1 MTDTP
6 TDAPA
11 NAPQAAPSDTPTDSP
26 VHAPPPPLEVDRGF
40 VTGTG
45 IECSAPIIEGGIR
58 MDELAKTGHYEH
70 VDQDIRLVRELGVRY
85 LRYGIPI
92 QLVNPA
98 PGRFDWDF
106 ADRAMGAMQR
116 EGIVPIV
123 DLLHFGL
130 PDDVPGFGDRTFP
143 ERFAAFA
150 AAVAERYPWARYYTP
165 VNEPFITALFSAK
178 KGYWNER
185 ASDDR
190 SFVRAMLNVARCAVR
205 ASEEIR
211 ARRPDAVFLQ
221 SDSCEAYH
229 PVHPDAIERA
239 RFLNELRFIGFELV
253 YGRRLPDVVRDYVL
267 VNGGPAD
274 QLAWFEEHGS
284 DTGCIAGNDYYD
296 VSEKEVLADGS
307 LRDCGVRAGYYRVGR
322 EYHERLRV
330 PIMLAETNMAG
341 DGAVDWLHRIW
352 TDAIR
357 LRDDGVPIRGFIW
370 YGFVNHVDW
379 DSTLTRN
386 DGRENTCGLVSL
398 ERVPN
403 ATHAAYATLVRGL
416 QP

>member
-1 MTDTP
+1 MTHSRD
-6 TDAPA
+6 
-11 NAPQAAPSDTPTDSP
+11 Q
-26 VHAPPPPLEVDRGF
+26 LEVDHGF
-40 VTGTG
+40 VAGTG

-70 VDQDIRLVRELGVRY
+70 VDTDIRMVRELGVRY

-92 QLVNPA
+92 HLANPA
-98 PGRFDWDF
+98 PGTYDWTF
-106 ADRAMGAMQR
+106 TDRAMAAMQR
-116 EGIVPIV
+116 EGVEPIV

-130 PDDVPGFGDRTFP
+130 PDDVPGFGDETFP
-143 ERFAAFA
+143 ERFAAFVA
-150 AAVAERYPWARYYTP
+150 AFVERFPWARYYTP
-165 VNEPFITALFSAK
+165 VNEPLITAAFSAK
-178 KGYWNER
+178 VGYWNER
-185 ASDDR
+185 RSDDR

-205 ASEEIR
+205 GTQEIR

-239 RFLNELRFIGFELV
+239 AFLNELRFIGFELV

-267 VNGGPAD
+267 ANGGSEEE
-274 QLAWFEEHGS
+274 LAWFEEHGS
-284 DTGCIAGNDYYD
+284 DAGCIAGNDYYA
-296 VSEKEVLADGS
+296 VSEKEVLADGT
-307 LRDCGVRAGYYRVGR
+307 LVDCGVRAGYYRVGR
-322 EYHERLRV
+322 EYHERLGV
-330 PIMLAETNMAG
+330 PIMLAETNMEG
-341 DGAVDWLHRIW
+341 DGAVAWLHRVW

-357 LRDDGVPIRGFIW
+357 LRDDGVPIRGFVW

-398 ERVPN
+398 QRVPN
-403 ATHAAYATLVRGL
+403 ATYAAYRQLIEGL
-416 QP
+416 DERSAG

>member
-1 MTDTP
+1 M
-6 TDAPA
+6 
-11 NAPQAAPSDTPTDSP
+11 TDSP
-26 VHAPPPPLEVDRGF
+26 DRLEVDHGF
-40 VTGTG
+40 VAGTG
-45 IECSAPIIEGGIR
+45 IECSAPIIAGGIR

-70 VDQDIRLVRELGVRY
+70 VETDIRMVRELGVRY

-92 QLVNPA
+92 HLANPA
-98 PGRFDWDF
+98 PGVFDWTF
-106 ADRAMGAMQR
+106 TDRAMTAMQD
-116 EGIVPIV
+116 EGIEPIV

-130 PDDVPGFGDRTFP
+130 PDDVPGFGDTTFP
-143 ERFAAFA
+143 ERFAGFVAAFA
-150 AAVAERYPWARYYTP
+150 DRFPWARYYTP
-165 VNEPFITALFSAK
+165 VNEPLITALFSAK
-178 KGYWNER
+178 LGYWNER

-190 SFVRAMLNVARCAVR
+190 SFVRAMLNVARCAVLG
-205 ASEEIR
+205 SEEIR
-211 ARRPDAVFLQ
+211 RRRPDAVFLQ

-239 RFLNELRFIGFELV
+239 AFLNELRFIGFELV
-253 YGRRLPDVVRDYVL
+253 YGRRLPDVVRAYVL
-267 VNGGPAD
+267 DNGGTEEELD
-274 QLAWFEEHGS
+274 WFEAHGS
-284 DTGCIAGNDYYD
+284 DAGCIAGNDYYA

-307 LRDCGVRAGYYRVGR
+307 LHDAGVRAGYYRVGR
-322 EYHERLRV
+322 EYHDRLGV
-330 PIMLAETNMAG
+330 PIMLAETNMEG

-379 DSTLTRN
+379 DSGLTRN

-403 ATHAAYATLVRGL
+403 ATHAAYSELIAGL
-416 QP
+416 RR

>member
-1 MTDTP
+1 M
-6 TDAPA
+6 
-11 NAPQAAPSDTPTDSP
+11 TDSP
-26 VHAPPPPLEVDRGF
+26 DRLEVDHGF
-40 VTGTG
+40 VAGTG
-45 IECSAPIIEGGIR
+45 IECSAPIIAGGIR

-70 VDQDIRLVRELGVRY
+70 VETDIRMVRELGVRN

-92 QLVNPA
+92 HLANPA
-98 PGRFDWDF
+98 PGVFDWTF
-106 ADRAMGAMQR
+106 TDRAMTAMQD
-116 EGIVPIV
+116 EGIEPIV

-130 PDDVPGFGDRTFP
+130 PDDVPGFGDTAFP
-143 ERFAAFA
+143 DRFAGFVAAFA
-150 AAVAERYPWARYYTP
+150 DRFPWARYYTP
-165 VNEPFITALFSAK
+165 VNEPLITALFSAK
-178 KGYWNER
+178 LGYWNER

-190 SFVRAMLNVARCAVR
+190 SFVRAMLNVARCAVLG
-205 ASEEIR
+205 SEEIR
-211 ARRPDAVFLQ
+211 RRRPDAVFLQ

-239 RFLNELRFIGFELV
+239 AFLNELRFIGFELV
-253 YGRRLPDVVRDYVL
+253 YGRRLPDVVRAYVL
-267 VNGGPAD
+267 DNGGTEEELD
-274 QLAWFEEHGS
+274 WFEAHGS
-284 DTGCIAGNDYYD
+284 DAGCIAGNDYYA

-307 LRDCGVRAGYYRVGR
+307 LHDAGVRAGYYRVGR
-322 EYHERLRV
+322 EYHDRLGV
-330 PIMLAETNMAG
+330 PIMLAETNMEG

-379 DSTLTRN
+379 DSGLTRN

-403 ATHAAYATLVRGL
+403 PTHAAYSELIAGL
-416 QP
+416 RR

>member
-1 MTDTP
+1 MTGTP
-6 TDAPA
+6 MDAPA
-11 NAPQAAPSDTPTDSP
+11 DTAASIEAVHDAPR
-26 VHAPPPPLEVDRGF
+26 HAPPPPLEVERGF
-40 VTGTG
+40 VAGTG

-58 MDELAKTGHYEH
+58 MDELAKTGHYDRVEE
-70 VDQDIRLVRELGVRY
+70 DIRLVRELGVRY

-92 QLVNPA
+92 QRANPTA
-98 PGRFDWDF
+98 GRYDWDF
-106 ADRAMGAMQR
+106 ADRAMGALQR
-116 EGIVPIV
+116 EGVVPIV

-130 PDDVPGFGDRTFP
+130 PDDVPGVGDPSFP

-165 VNEPFITALFSAK
+165 VNEPLITALFSAK
-178 KGYWNER
+178 LGYWNER

-211 ARRPDAVFLQ
+211 ARRPDAIFLQ

-229 PVHPDAIERA
+229 PVHPDATERA
-239 RFLNELRFIGFELV
+239 AFLNELRYIGFELV
-253 YGRRLPDVVRDYVL
+253 YGRSLPNVVRDYVL
-267 VNGGPAD
+267 ANGGTAEE
-274 QLAWFEEHGS
+274 LAWFETRGS
-284 DTGCIAGNDYYD
+284 DAGCIAGNDYYD
-296 VSEKEVLADGS
+296 VSEKEVVADGS
-307 LRDCGVRAGYYRVGR
+307 LRRGMRAGYYRIGR

-341 DGAVDWLHRIW
+341 DGAVDWLHGIW

-403 ATHAAYATLVRGL
+403 ATHAAYAALVRGL

>member
-1 MTDTP
+1 MTDIP
-6 TDAPA
+6 GR
-11 NAPQAAPSDTPTDSP
+11 
-26 VHAPPPPLEVDRGF
+26 LEVDHGF
-40 VTGTG
+40 VAGTG

-70 VDQDIRLVRELGVRY
+70 VDTDIRMVRELGVRY

-92 QLVNPA
+92 HLANPA
-98 PGRFDWDF
+98 PGTYDWTF
-106 ADRAMGAMQR
+106 TDRAMAAMQR
-116 EGIVPIV
+116 EGIEPIV

-130 PDDVPGFGDRTFP
+130 PDDVPGFGDETFP
-143 ERFAAFA
+143 ERFAAF
-150 AAVAERYPWARYYTP
+150 VATFVERFPWARYYTP
-165 VNEPFITALFSAK
+165 VNEPLITAAFSAK
-178 KGYWNER
+178 FGYWNER
-185 ASDDR
+185 RSDDR

-205 ASEEIR
+205 GTEEIR
-211 ARRPDAVFLQ
+211 ARRPDAVLLQ

-239 RFLNELRFIGFELV
+239 AFLNELRFIGFELV

-267 VNGGPAD
+267 ANGGSKD
-274 QLAWFEEHGS
+274 ELAWFQEHGS
-284 DTGCIAGNDYYD
+284 DAGCIAGNDYYA
-296 VSEKEVLADGS
+296 VSEKEVLADGT
-307 LRDCGVRAGYYRVGR
+307 LVDCGVRAGYYRVGR

-330 PIMLAETNMAG
+330 PIMLAETNMEG
-341 DGAVDWLHRIW
+341 DGAVAWLHRVW

-357 LRDDGVPIRGFIW
+357 LRDDGVPIRGFVW

-403 ATHAAYATLVRGL
+403 ATHAAYRQLIEGLDERSAT
-416 QP
+416 

>member
-1 MTDTP
+1 M
-6 TDAPA
+6 
-11 NAPQAAPSDTPTDSP
+11 TDSP
-26 VHAPPPPLEVDRGF
+26 DRLEVDHGF
-40 VTGTG
+40 VAGTG
-45 IECSAPIIEGGIR
+45 IECSAPIIAGGIR

-70 VDQDIRLVRELGVRY
+70 VETDIRMVRELGVRY

-92 QLVNPA
+92 HLANPA
-98 PGRFDWDF
+98 PGVFDWTF
-106 ADRAMGAMQR
+106 TDRAMTAMQD
-116 EGIVPIV
+116 EGIEPIV

-130 PDDVPGFGDRTFP
+130 PDDVPGFGDTAFP
-143 ERFAAFA
+143 DRFAGFVAAFA
-150 AAVAERYPWARYYTP
+150 DRFPRARYYTP
-165 VNEPFITALFSAK
+165 VNEPLITALFSAK
-178 KGYWNER
+178 LGYWNER

-190 SFVRAMLNVARCAVR
+190 SFVRAMLNVARCAVLG
-205 ASEEIR
+205 SEEIR
-211 ARRPDAVFLQ
+211 RRRPDAVFLQ

-239 RFLNELRFIGFELV
+239 AFLNELRFIGFELV
-253 YGRRLPDVVRDYVL
+253 YGRRLPDVVRAYVL
-267 VNGGPAD
+267 DNGGTEEELD
-274 QLAWFEEHGS
+274 WFEAHGS
-284 DTGCIAGNDYYD
+284 DAGCIAGNDYYA

-307 LRDCGVRAGYYRVGR
+307 LHDAGVRAGYYRVGR
-322 EYHERLRV
+322 EYHDRLRV
-330 PIMLAETNMAG
+330 PIMLAETNMEG

-379 DSTLTRN
+379 DSGLTRN

-403 ATHAAYATLVRGL
+403 PTHAAYSELIAGL
-416 QP
+416 RR

>member
-1 MTDTP
+1 M
-6 TDAPA
+6 
-11 NAPQAAPSDTPTDSP
+11 TDSP
-26 VHAPPPPLEVDRGF
+26 MDVHGPAPYPPPPLEVDRGF
-40 VTGTG
+40 VAGTG
-45 IECSAPIIEGGIR
+45 IECSAPIIEGGVR

-70 VDQDIRLVRELGVRY
+70 VDEDIRLVRELGVRY

-92 QLVNPA
+92 QLANPA

-106 ADRAMGAMQR
+106 ADRAMGALRR

-130 PDDVPGFGDRTFP
+130 PDDVPGFGDTSFP

-150 AAVAERYPWARYYTP
+150 AAFADRYPWARYYTP
-165 VNEPFITALFSAK
+165 VNEPLITALFSARL
-178 KGYWNER
+178 GYWNER

-205 ASEEIR
+205 GSEEIR

-229 PVHPDAIERA
+229 PGHPDAIDRA
-239 RFLNELRFIGFELV
+239 AFLNELRFIGFELV
-253 YGRRLPDVVRDYVL
+253 YGRRLPEVIRDYL
-267 VNGGPAD
+267 LANGGTAD
-274 QLAWFEEHGS
+274 ELGWFEEHGS
-284 DTGCIAGNDYYD
+284 DAGCIAGNDYYD

-322 EYHERLRV
+322 EYHERLGV
-330 PIMLAETNMAG
+330 PIMLAETNKEG
-341 DGAVDWLHRIW
+341 EEAVAWLHRIW
-352 TDAIR
+352 TDALR
-357 LRDDGVPIRGFIW
+357 LRADGIPIRGFIW

-379 DSTLTRN
+379 DSALTRN
-386 DGRENTCGLVSL
+386 HGRENTCGLVSL
-398 ERVPN
+398 DRVPN
-403 ATHAAYATLVRGL
+403 ATHAAYSELIRAMGT
-416 QP
+416 